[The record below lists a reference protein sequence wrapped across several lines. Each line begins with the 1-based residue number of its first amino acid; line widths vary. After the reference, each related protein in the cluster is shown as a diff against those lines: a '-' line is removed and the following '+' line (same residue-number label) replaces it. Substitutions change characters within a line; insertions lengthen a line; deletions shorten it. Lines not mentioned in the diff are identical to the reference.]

1 MEFEALKQSL
11 IDAAQASGVKD
22 WEIYYMESAEMSAGT
37 YQKALQSVASSR
49 AGGICFRCIVDGR
62 MGYASTE
69 LLEPEEMQN
78 LVARAVTAAKYI
90 ESDDKPVIF
99 AGSPAYASP
108 KATAPLPEMNVITTA
123 ALALAEAGY
132 AADPRVS
139 DGTQAS
145 AVAEEVTIHLI
156 NSTGL
161 ELSNHVTLTAAVLEA
176 IVGDETEK
184 QVSFDIARGLDADAL
199 NTLARETVDDA
210 LSMMGATETATGR
223 RNVVFAAKQMRNV
236 LSTFSPVFSAKN
248 AQQGLSLLAGKE
260 GEMIASPIVTLI
272 DDPAHPDAQAH
283 AHFDAEGV
291 ATARKAVIQNG
302 RLETLLHNL
311 ATAEKAGVAT
321 TANASKGSYASP
333 VSVSPYCLCL
343 EAGEHTLDELLA
355 MADSGVYVTEMKG
368 FHAGADAVT
377 GDFSIE
383 CAGFAIE
390 NGKLGG
396 PIKSFTVAGNF
407 FSLLRDIKAMS
418 DKCEVGF
425 SGGFTCFGAPAVLVP
440 DMSVAGK

>member
-11 IDAAQASGVKD
+11 IDAANAAGVKD
-22 WEIYYMESAEMSAGT
+22 WEIYYMESAETSAQT
-37 YQKALQSVASSR
+37 YQKGLQGVASSR

-69 LLEPEEMQN
+69 LLTPEEMAA
-78 LVARAVTAAKYI
+78 LVARAVTVAKYI
-90 ESDDKPVIF
+90 ESDDQAVIF
-99 AGSPAYASP
+99 SGSPAYASP
-108 KATAPLPEMNVITTA
+108 KAAAKLPEMSDITAA

-132 AADPRVS
+132 AADDRVA
-139 DGTQAS
+139 DGTQAQ
-145 AVAEEVTIHLI
+145 ALAEEVTIHLV

-161 ELSNHVTLTAAVLEA
+161 ALSNHVTLSAAVLEA

-184 QVSFDIARGLDADAL
+184 QVSFDIARSIDQASL
-199 NTLARETVDDA
+199 NTLAADTVVTA
-210 LSMMGATETATGR
+210 LSMLGATETATGR
-223 RNVVFAAKQMRNV
+223 RNVVFAPKQMRNI

-260 GEMIASPIVTLI
+260 GEMIAAPIVTLT
-272 DDPAHPDAQAH
+272 DDPAHPDALAH
-283 AHFDAEGV
+283 APFDAEGV
-291 ATARKAVIQNG
+291 ATSRKAVIRAG
-302 RLETLLHNL
+302 KLETLLHNL
-311 ATAEKAGVAT
+311 ATAAKAGVTT

-333 VSVSPYCLCL
+333 VGISPYCLCL
-343 EAGEHTLDELLA
+343 EAGELSFDELLKL
-355 MADSGVYVTEMKG
+355 ADSGVYVTEMKG

-390 NGKLGG
+390 DGRLGG

-407 FSLLRDIKAMS
+407 FALLRDIKAMS
-418 DKCEVGF
+418 DKVEVGF